1 MNTEN
6 FNIYDDVE
14 VAPSA
19 VLRRLRKSRYGLIQ
33 DLPEEELADPY
44 ELERQVVKAEF
55 GPVLILER
63 KSKSSGFRQCVH
75 SDDEIGF
82 DAFGTVDFERYK
94 PEFDKTRYK
103 ADKLK
108 EQLKDLVIM
117 IEMINGRIKTVTKY
131 KVLKYVK
138 MGVIDVDDI
147 ADWDM
152 WQLAMLYMRALRIK
166 KQIVKIQEMS
176 RKRRQERCEKWL
188 EPLG

>member
-19 VLRRLRKSRYGLIQ
+19 VLRRLRKNRYGLIQ

-44 ELERQVVKAEF
+44 ELERQVVKSEF
-55 GPVLILER
+55 GPVLLLER
-63 KSKSSGFRQCVH
+63 KSKSSGFRHCVH
-75 SDDEIGF
+75 SEDEIGF

-94 PEFDKTRYK
+94 PEFNKTRYHI
-103 ADKLK
+103 DKLK

-117 IEMINGRIKTVTKY
+117 IEMINGRIKAVTKY

-138 MGVIDVDDI
+138 MGVIEVDDI

-152 WQLAMLYMRALRIK
+152 WQFAMLYMRALRIK
-166 KQIVKIQEMS
+166 KQIVKSQELS